1 MSELATFVLPV
12 GFFIAVIGAFLA
24 KNSPFVKEALEQ
36 TEWLNTHRRIVGG
49 AMVVVGIAIM
59 WLSIAAHG

>member
-24 KNSPFVKEALEQ
+24 TNSPFIREALQEMA
-36 TEWLNTHRRIVGG
+36 WLNAHRRAVGG
-49 AMVVVGIAIM
+49 AMVVVGLAIM

>member
-24 KNSPFVKEALEQ
+24 TNSPFVKEALEQ
-36 TEWLNTHRRIVGG
+36 AEWLNAHRRIVGG
-49 AMVVVGIAIM
+49 AMVVVGLAIM